1 MGLESKRGDDDED
14 VSVII
19 SDEDFNDEVD
29 LERDVNSK
37 TLNRDIE
44 QLNNFAIQA
53 TNNTGNVMKDE
64 P

>member
-1 MGLESKRGDDDED
+1 VGLESKRGDDDED

-37 TLNRDIE
+37 TLNKDIE
-44 QLNNFAIQA
+44 QLNNFAI
-53 TNNTGNVMKDE
+53 
-64 P
+64 

>member
-37 TLNRDIE
+37 TLNKDIE
-44 QLNNFAIQA
+44 QLNNFAI
-53 TNNTGNVMKDE
+53 
-64 P
+64 